1 MKRRFFIC
9 TIALLM
15 ALVMLTGCFSNVPSG
30 SGNNSPST
38 NNKPSGNSGIFD
50 KPSSISGNDVFRGER
65 FNEMLWGYYAAENYD
80 YNGSRDDSAQFR
92 DGMKYITIPTEY
104 GDKEIAALPLNIQMG
119 LYTHMMSSFAY
130 EGEYYDA
137 YTELGRAM
145 FRKAYMEEFGDLTE
159 EDFQKIEYI
168 LQLDVAE
175 ITATDPD
182 GSTYI
187 YTLAYTVSGDTL
199 SLYTLEVDEQ
209 YNTTISEDP
218 IVEYTFLHDGGKLI
232 LDYKGVQRN
241 YITSGYKAT
250 DSSLT
255 FSGYA
260 LNEKNRYQDLE
271 GFSMFQYGTDDDISV
286 YVELSNDES
295 PIDPVMELDR
305 QTGNFTLSWQQR
317 WVNTSRGLAKED
329 DPQTITGTI
338 VPCTNYGFT
347 NYSGFFMFIDGTMY
361 RYLMSQEEFD
371 ERKQTSMAD
380 PDQTEDLSATK
391 RNLLAELEAAF
402 RAAGLEVAIDYDT
415 GKVTLEANFLFA
427 TNSYELSQEGKEY
440 LNSFTDVY
448 TSVVLKD
455 EYSSYVSNIIVEGH
469 TDTSGSYS
477 LNQTLSQNRANAVA
491 DLCIARNSRMAN
503 VIQAVG
509 CSYDY
514 PVYNDDG
521 TVNMAKSRRVTF
533 RFVLTSN

>member
-1 MKRRFFIC
+1 MKRRFFIG

-15 ALVMLTGCFSNVPSG
+15 ALVMLTGCCINVPSG
-30 SGNNSPST
+30 SGNNSPSA

-65 FNEMLWGYYAAENYD
+65 FNEMLWGYYEAENYD

-92 DGMKYITIPTEY
+92 DGMKYITVPTQY
-104 GDKEIAALPLNIQMG
+104 GDREIAALPLHIQMG
-119 LYTHMMSSFAY
+119 LYTHMMSSFSY

-175 ITATDPD
+175 VSVTDPD
-182 GSTYI
+182 GGTYI
-187 YTLAYTVSGDTL
+187 YTLAYSISGDTL
-199 SLYTLEVDEQ
+199 SLYSLEVDEQ

-241 YITSGYKAT
+241 YITSGYKPT
-250 DSSLT
+250 DSSLNIC
-255 FSGYA
+255 GYA
-260 LNEKNRYQDLE
+260 LNENNRYQDLE
-271 GFSMFQYGTDDDISV
+271 GFSMFQYGADDDITV
-286 YVELSNDES
+286 YVELSNDEA

-305 QTGNFTLSWQQR
+305 ETGNFTLSWQQR
-317 WVNTSRGLAKED
+317 WVNTARGVEKED

-347 NYSGFFMFIDGTMY
+347 SYSGFFMFIDGTMY

-402 RAAGLEVAIDYDT
+402 RAAGLEVSIDYDT

-448 TSVVLKD
+448 TSVVLKE
-455 EYSSYVSNIIVEGH
+455 EYSAYVSNIIVEGH

-491 DLCIARNSRMAN
+491 DLCISRNSRMAN
-503 VIQAVG
+503 VIEAVG